1 MVWAGS
7 AMIAAWRVVAY
18 SVRGVAGAGEGD
30 VAGFAVETGGSD
42 DVDVVA
48 GESLGFVDGGGVAV
62 VDVAA
67 VDVVRCR
74 DAGVDRCLV
83 RHRRLCGGG

>member
-7 AMIAAWRVVAY
+7 AMIGGVAGGG
-18 SVRGVAGAGEGD
+18 VQRRGVAGAGEGD

-67 VDVVRCR
+67 VDVF
-74 DAGVDRCLV
+74 GVETQV
-83 RHRRLCGGG
+83 STVA